1 MKVEKVERLNYMKMF
16 ILRAILEVEWAS
28 FKDIKPRIASLLS
41 KYNPKKTVSKRY
53 VYRCIS
59 ELVDDQF
66 LILRS
71 RDAIKVWQANP
82 IIKPVLFSYIM
93 AFFGLLEIEV
103 STHG

>member
-1 MKVEKVERLNYMKMF
+1 MKVEKVERLNYMKFF
-16 ILRAILEVEWAS
+16 ILRAVLEVEWAS
-28 FKDIKPRIASLLS
+28 FKDIKSRIAGLLS
-41 KYNPKKTVSKRY
+41 KHNPEKTVSKRY

-82 IIKPVLFSYIM
+82 KLKAVLFSYVM
-93 AFFGLLEIEV
+93 AFFGLLEMEV
-103 STHG
+103 SRDG